1 MKPDWEKPQKAL
13 RCSAHNWP
21 CPSHKSRPGI
31 HLREERAKYQVPV
44 KLGKLPSCQ
53 NQVCPA
59 GPLFS
64 CQSKCFHTR
73 PKSPKPQCSVFKYTQ
88 GTVYNG
94 LYNLRWK
101 VLVRS
106 KPVLLVSRDLLQ
118 DNQNN
123 KSGKSNDESG
133 KAKVA
138 VAGDYIKAGVRSDR
152 LPFDS
157 FCSVLQQQLSSLCT
171 TMCQALQ
178 DFT

>member
-88 GTVYNG
+88 DFTTYDERCWFAASQSYLCPGIY
-94 LYNLRWK
+94 
-101 VLVRS
+101 S
-106 KPVLLVSRDLLQ
+106 KITKTTNRA
-118 DNQNN
+118 NQMMNQV
-123 KSGKSNDESG
+123 KKRGKD
-133 KAKVA
+133 KVA

-171 TMCQALQ
+171 TMCQAYTR
-178 DFT
+178 FY

>member
-13 RCSAHNWP
+13 RCSSHNWP

-133 KAKVA
+133 EEKGKGQSSSSWGLHKSRCKV
-138 VAGDYIKAGVRSDR
+138 
-152 LPFDS
+152 
-157 FCSVLQQQLSSLCT
+157 
-171 TMCQALQ
+171 
-178 DFT
+178 